1 MFNDLRFKHLRQL
14 AEDMQ
19 VTISKLTVNSDV
31 MNNNFEF
38 KDLLKITDFFSNF
51 LSSQKVRNKMN
62 EKTQQSIYNFSLH
75 ERENKYMY
83 TSLSLH

>member
-14 AEDMQ
+14 AEDML

>member
-19 VTISKLTVNSDV
+19 VTISNLTVNSDV

-51 LSSQKVRNKMN
+51 LSSQKIRNKMN

>member
-51 LSSQKVRNKMN
+51 LSSQKVRNNMN

>member
-19 VTISKLTVNSDV
+19 VTISNLTVNSDV

-51 LSSQKVRNKMN
+51 LSSQKNQKQN
-62 EKTQQSIYNFSLH
+62 E
-75 ERENKYMY
+75 
-83 TSLSLH
+83 